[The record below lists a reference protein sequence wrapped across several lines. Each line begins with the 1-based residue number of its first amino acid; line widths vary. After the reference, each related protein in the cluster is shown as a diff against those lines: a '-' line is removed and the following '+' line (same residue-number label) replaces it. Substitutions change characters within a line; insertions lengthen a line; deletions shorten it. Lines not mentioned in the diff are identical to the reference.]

1 MAIFLLILKIIGIIL
16 LIILGIVIFLL
27 LILLFVPF
35 RYRIKGNYNKEGF
48 KLAGDVFYF
57 FKALNYHIAFDN
69 GMTSFL
75 RILNFKLFEDNDEED
90 EEESSVEE
98 SDIKESSKDEV
109 KEEVEHVSK
118 EEVIKPIK
126 PNKKE
131 EFKSEFSE
139 EEAKKL
145 LEDANKAGNYTEVI
159 TEKEVKE
166 TVLEEDLNKE
176 DLEKEILEE
185 DLKEVKKET
194 KINKEKKGKPFYIK
208 IKEKL
213 LDLKNKKE
221 TLSKEFNDKR
231 NRRAVKL
238 LYERLKKLLK
248 HYFPKK
254 LSGNIEFGFS
264 EPNLTGEVL
273 GYMSIFLGLFE
284 HKLEIVP
291 YFNKQIMDIDLNL
304 EGRVRLIHLLI
315 AIIVIILSKDVRRL
329 YKKIK
334 AWR

>member
-27 LILLFVPF
+27 LILLFMPF
-35 RYRIKGNYNKEGF
+35 RYRIKGNYNREGF
-48 KLAGDVFYF
+48 KLSGDVFYF
-57 FKALNYHIAFDN
+57 FKVLNYHIAFDN

-75 RILNFKLFEDNDEED
+75 RILNFKLFEDNDEN
-90 EEESSVEE
+90 EEEEE
-98 SDIKESSKDEV
+98 ISEDEV
-109 KEEVEHVSK
+109 KESIKKEELESEVSK
-118 EEVIKPIK
+118 EEVTKPT
-126 PNKKE
+126 KKE

-159 TEKEVKE
+159 SDQKVEE
-166 TVLEEDLNKE
+166 TVLEKDLNKE
-176 DLEKEILEE
+176 GLDKE
-185 DLKEVKKET
+185 DLDKKVKKE
-194 KINKEKKGKPFYIK
+194 KPFYIK
-208 IKEKL
+208 IRDKL

>member
-27 LILLFVPF
+27 LILLFMPF
-35 RYRIKGNYNKEGF
+35 RYRIKGNYNREGF
-48 KLAGDVFYF
+48 KLSGDVFYF
-57 FKALNYHIAFDN
+57 FKVLNYHIAFDN

-75 RILNFKLFEDNDEED
+75 RILNFKLFEDNDEN
-90 EEESSVEE
+90 EEEEISE
-98 SDIKESSKDEV
+98 DEV
-109 KEEVEHVSK
+109 KESIKKEELESEVSK
-118 EEVIKPIK
+118 EEVTKPT
-126 PNKKE
+126 KKE

-159 TEKEVKE
+159 SDQKVEE
-166 TVLEEDLNKE
+166 TVLEKDLNKE
-176 DLEKEILEE
+176 GLDKE
-185 DLKEVKKET
+185 DLDKKVKKE
-194 KINKEKKGKPFYIK
+194 KPFYIK
-208 IKEKL
+208 IRDKL

>member
-1 MAIFLLILKIIGIIL
+1 MK
-16 LIILGIVIFLL
+16 
-27 LILLFVPF
+27 
-35 RYRIKGNYNKEGF
+35 N
-48 KLAGDVFYF
+48 
-57 FKALNYHIAFDN
+57 LN
-69 GMTSFL
+69 
-75 RILNFKLFEDNDEED
+75 
-90 EEESSVEE
+90 
-98 SDIKESSKDEV
+98 DI
-109 KEEVEHVSK
+109 
-118 EEVIKPIK
+118 
-126 PNKKE
+126 
-131 EFKSEFSE
+131 
-139 EEAKKL
+139 
-145 LEDANKAGNYTEVI
+145 
-159 TEKEVKE
+159 
-166 TVLEEDLNKE
+166 
-176 DLEKEILEE
+176 
-185 DLKEVKKET
+185 
-194 KINKEKKGKPFYIK
+194 
-208 IKEKL
+208 
-213 LDLKNKKE
+213 DLKNKKE

>member
-27 LILLFVPF
+27 LILLFMPF
-35 RYRIKGNYNKEGF
+35 RYRIKGNYNREGF
-48 KLAGDVFYF
+48 KLSGDVFYF
-57 FKALNYHIAFDN
+57 FKVLNYHIAFDN

-75 RILNFKLFEDNDEED
+75 RILNFKLFEDNDEN
-90 EEESSVEE
+90 EEEEISE
-98 SDIKESSKDEV
+98 DEV
-109 KEEVEHVSK
+109 KESIKKEELESEVSK
-118 EEVIKPIK
+118 EEVTKPT
-126 PNKKE
+126 KKE

-159 TEKEVKE
+159 SDQKVEE
-166 TVLEEDLNKE
+166 TVLEKDLNKEDLNKE
-176 DLEKEILEE
+176 DLDKE
-185 DLKEVKKET
+185 DLDKEDLDKEDLDKKVKKE
-194 KINKEKKGKPFYIK
+194 KPFYIK
-208 IKEKL
+208 IRDKL

>member
-27 LILLFVPF
+27 LILLFMPF
-35 RYRIKGNYNKEGF
+35 RYRIKGNYNREGF

-57 FKALNYHIAFDN
+57 FKVLNYHIAFDN

-75 RILNFKLFEDNDEED
+75 RILNFKLFEDNDEN
-90 EEESSVEE
+90 EEEEE
-98 SDIKESSKDEV
+98 EISEDEV
-109 KEEVEHVSK
+109 KESIKKEELESEVSK
-118 EEVIKPIK
+118 EEVTKPT
-126 PNKKE
+126 KKE

-159 TEKEVKE
+159 SDQKVEE
-166 TVLEEDLNKE
+166 TVLEKDLNKE
-176 DLEKEILEE
+176 DLDKE
-185 DLKEVKKET
+185 DLDKKVKKE
-194 KINKEKKGKPFYIK
+194 KPFYIK
-208 IKEKL
+208 IRDKL

-231 NRRAVKL
+231 NRRAIKL